1 MKKPSICQDRLGTN
15 IRKQLIMKKRG
26 RFLSQGI
33 LAGDPTEGT
42 YVYGD
47 APSEVVQRA
56 IAIQKICDEHGVAL
70 GGAKTRL
77 LFC

>member
-1 MKKPSICQDRLGTN
+1 
-15 IRKQLIMKKRG
+15 MKKRG